1 MSSSSFL
8 TNPHPVLVA
17 DASVVINLNATGCA
31 RAIMAALPNR
41 WAVTANARAE
51 LIQGMRNGHNDASA
65 LQGLIDARAIDLVT
79 VGEMGGRVY
88 ESLID
93 GSALRTLDDGE
104 AATIAYA
111 YEADGIA
118 LIDERKAMSLCAS
131 SFPNLPVVSTAE
143 LLLHEAV
150 IQALGPEGHIKAVMA
165 ALQKARM
172 RVPPAHIARLV
183 AVIGEDAAVSCMS
196 LPRAARAA
204 V

>member
-1 MSSSSFL
+1 MISSSFL
-8 TNPHPVLVA
+8 TDPRCVLVA

-41 WAVTANARAE
+41 WAVTDNARAE
-51 LIQGMRNGHNDASA
+51 LIQGMRNGHDDADA

-79 VGEMGGRVY
+79 LGEKGGRVY
-88 ESLID
+88 ETLID

-111 YEADGIA
+111 HEANGIA
-118 LIDERKAMSLCAS
+118 LIDERKAMNLCAG
-131 SFPNLPVVSTAE
+131 SFPQLPVVSTAE

-150 IQALGPEGHIKAVMA
+150 VQALGPEGHIGAITG
-165 ALQKARM
+165 ALRKARM

-183 AVIGEDAAVSCMS
+183 AVIGEDEAASCMS
-196 LPRAARAA
+196 LPRAARMAA
-204 V
+204 